1 MENEAKENVFD
12 ENYLLKRKE
21 AINKKRIEIGK
32 KLSQMTEEEVVKYI
46 ENSVKESVE
55 FAKKNNIE
63 TITEQ
68 EG

>member
-1 MENEAKENVFD
+1 MENEVKENVFD

-21 AINKKRIEIGK
+21 AVNKKRIKIGK

>member
-63 TITEQ
+63 TITDQ